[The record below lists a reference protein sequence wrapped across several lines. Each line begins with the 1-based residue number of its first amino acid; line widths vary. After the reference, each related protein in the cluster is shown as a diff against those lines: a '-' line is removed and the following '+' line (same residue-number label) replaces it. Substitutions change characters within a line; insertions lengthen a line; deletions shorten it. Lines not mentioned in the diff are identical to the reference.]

1 MIATSRRGTR
11 TSRCAKSWKSSESSP
26 RPSTKRTG
34 ISRSTG
40 LGDVIVTLVCVAEQL
55 GLNIEECCLAAYD
68 EIKDRKGKM
77 IDGVFVKEADL
88 EKMQEH
94 GGE

>member
-1 MIATSRRGTR
+1 MIATSRRETR
-11 TSRCAKSWKSSESSP
+11 TFRCAKSWKSSESSP
-26 RPSTKRTG
+26 RPSTKR
-34 ISRSTG
+34 TG

-88 EKMQEH
+88 AKMQEN